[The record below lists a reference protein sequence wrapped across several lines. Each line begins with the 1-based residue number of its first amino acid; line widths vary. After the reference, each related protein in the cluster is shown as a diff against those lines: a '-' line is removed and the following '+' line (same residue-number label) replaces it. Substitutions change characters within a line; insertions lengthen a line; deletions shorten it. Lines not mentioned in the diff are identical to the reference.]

1 MTASYFLSLI
11 MFTFAASIT
20 PGPNNLMVTASGAAF
35 GFRRTMPHILGIA
48 VGFAVL
54 VSVIAAGLGVVFERW
69 PVVHRV
75 LQVVGASYL
84 LFLAWKIWRA
94 GQVQLQPDDAQGKE
108 ARPLTFWQA
117 AAFQW
122 VNPKAWTMAITALSA
137 FTLAP
142 PLHVWSAI
150 AVVVTYFVVCFPCI
164 GVWTL
169 LGQEMVRWLR
179 SDRARWWFNTSL
191 AGLTVASVVLIFI

>member
-1 MTASYFLSLI
+1 MTASYFLSLL
-11 MFTFAASIT
+11 MFTTAATIT

-35 GFRRTMPHILGIA
+35 GFRRTVPHIMGIA

-54 VSVIAAGLGVVFERW
+54 VTVVAAGLGVVFERW
-69 PVVHRV
+69 PVIHQV
-75 LQVVGASYL
+75 LQLVGASYL
-84 LFLAWKIWRA
+84 LFLAWKIWCA
-94 GQVQLQPDDAQGKE
+94 GRIQLQSTGDDSE

-137 FTLAP
+137 FTLPP
-142 PLHVWSAI
+142 PLHIWSAA
-150 AVVVTYFVVCFPCI
+150 AVVAMYFLVSFPAI
-164 GVWTL
+164 GLWTL
-169 LGQEMVRWLR
+169 LGQEMVRVLK
-179 SDRARWWFNTSL
+179 SDRARLWFNTTL

>member
-1 MTASYFLSLI
+1 MTLSYFASLL
-11 MFTFAASIT
+11 MFTFAATIT

-35 GFRRTMPHILGIA
+35 GFRRTLPHIMGIVLG
-48 VGFAVL
+48 FTFL
-54 VSVIAAGLGVVFERW
+54 VSMIAAGLGVVFERW
-69 PVVHRV
+69 PVVHQV
-75 LQVVGASYL
+75 LQVVGAGYL

-94 GQVQLQPDDAQGKE
+94 GRMQVQSTDEVSD

-142 PLHVWSAI
+142 PLHIWSAV
-150 AVVVTYFVVCFPCI
+150 AVVLAYFFVGFPCI
-164 GVWTL
+164 GFWTL
-169 LGQEMVRWLR
+169 LGQEMRKWLK
-179 SDRARWWFNTSL
+179 SDRARLWFNGVLS
-191 AGLTVASVVLIFI
+191 GLTVASVVLIFI

>member
-1 MTASYFLSLI
+1 MTLSYFASLL
-11 MFTFAASIT
+11 MFTFAATIT

-35 GFRRTMPHILGIA
+35 GFRCTLPHIMGIVLG
-48 VGFAVL
+48 FTFL
-54 VSVIAAGLGVVFERW
+54 VSLIAAGLGVVFERW
-69 PVVHRV
+69 PVVHQV
-75 LQVVGASYL
+75 LQLVGAGYL

-94 GQVQLQPDDAQGKE
+94 GRLQVQSEDGASD

-142 PLHVWSAI
+142 PLHVWSAA
-150 AVVVTYFVVCFPCI
+150 AVVLAYFFVGFPCI
-164 GVWTL
+164 GFWTL
-169 LGQEMVRWLR
+169 LGQEMRKWLR
-179 SDRARWWFNTSL
+179 SDRARLWFNGVLS
-191 AGLTVASVVLIFI
+191 GLTVASVVLIFI